1 MEYHSNHSKSGS
13 KSEEGSTTLEEDM
26 FLSIWYPSPPNFPK
40 PYLHNQDFR
49 DSNQALKYIKGEPS
63 TPLLNIKVESPPTP
77 TLQYPSSPTTPSSC
91 YHSLGPNNF
100 MVLVKNWNKVPRAI
114 IAMLSDYT
122 LWHRRM
128 GHTHQHIIKHL
139 GKKNTEGGPHKI
151 TDIPSGTCE
160 ACEKRKSKRL
170 PFPALKSRVK
180 QPLDLGHSNLD

>member
-1 MEYHSNHSKSGS
+1 MPKVKQRNDTCQCSWTLKEAMSWALENNSKSQKSSHHDMEHHSNHSKSGS

-40 PYLHNQDFR
+40 PYLLNQDFR
-49 DSNQALKYIKGEPS
+49 DSNWALKYIKGEPS

-91 YHSLGPNNF
+91 YHSLDPNNF

-128 GHTHQHIIKHL
+128 GHTHI
-139 GKKNTEGGPHKI
+139 NT
-151 TDIPSGTCE
+151 S
-160 ACEKRKSKRL
+160 
-170 PFPALKSRVK
+170 
-180 QPLDLGHSNLD
+180 